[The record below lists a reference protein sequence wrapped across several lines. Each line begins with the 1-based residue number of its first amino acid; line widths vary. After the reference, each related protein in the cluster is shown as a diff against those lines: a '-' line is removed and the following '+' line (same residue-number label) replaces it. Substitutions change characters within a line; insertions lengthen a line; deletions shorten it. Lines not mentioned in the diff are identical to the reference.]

1 MSSFAL
7 SPTSESVGVRAYVA
21 NVAQAA
27 RSLVA
32 ALTSYSRKPSAN
44 RTTAAQR
51 RRAKSIF
58 QLYQMAGQFDSI
70 SPSMASE
77 LRHIAARQD

>member
-1 MSSFAL
+1 MSSIAL
-7 SPTSESVGVRAYVA
+7 SSASEPVGVRAYLA
-21 NVAQAA
+21 NVAQAV
-27 RSLVA
+27 RSLFVA
-32 ALTSYSRKPSAN
+32 LASYSPAYKTASA
-44 RTTAAQR
+44 ADR